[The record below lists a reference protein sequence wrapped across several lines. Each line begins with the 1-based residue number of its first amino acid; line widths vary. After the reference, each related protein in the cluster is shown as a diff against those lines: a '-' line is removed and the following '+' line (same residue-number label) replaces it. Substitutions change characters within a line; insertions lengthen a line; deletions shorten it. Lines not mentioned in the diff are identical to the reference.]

1 MTENKR
7 SDLKRVRN
15 LWSYHSSMRLLG
27 QFRGFI
33 RELRNPRPLNTH
45 EPTEEQK
52 QEITEAI
59 RKQRFRGD
67 MAGRLE
73 YQDKDE

>member
-1 MTENKR
+1 M
-7 SDLKRVRN
+7 S
-15 LWSYHSSMRLLG
+15 LLS
-27 QFRGFI
+27 QIRGIF
-33 RELRNPRPLNTH
+33 RELLNPKPLNSY

-52 QEITEAI
+52 EEITVAI

-73 YQDKDE
+73 YQDKDD